1 MPRSHCIRILVNE
14 LRDDY
19 YDFAVEAAGYS
30 ADGMLA
36 WANVNQL

>member
-1 MPRSHCIRILVNE
+1 MPRSLCIRILVNE

-36 WANVNQL
+36 WTNVGQL